1 MERTVVRE
9 PELLA
14 ISWLAWVSPLTSWS
28 LSYST
33 CKMGQ
38 RCHPWSSHRTVV
50 RSKYQNV
57 QRMYLNTWYDYCSH
71 AIGLYFMK
79 HSCVKKKR
87 VHTIKNIPDAETISR
102 LHLSANAWYG
112 SGLPEMG
119 FILSFLEYLASN
131 WGRISSWKT
140 SRHIFTYW
148 RGTWS
153 RRKKKNHFTQQENS
167 QQMPQSSLTQ
177 WYTLGNPGLN
187 ILKLATY

>member
-38 RCHPWSSHRTVV
+38 RCHPWSSYRTVV

-79 HSCVKKKR
+79 HSCVKKKGSYHKKYSGCR
-87 VHTIKNIPDAETISR
+87 NNKSAAFICKCLIWFWLAGNGIHPLFLGILGFKLGPYFFLKNKQT
-102 LHLSANAWYG
+102 HFY
-112 SGLPEMG
+112 
-119 FILSFLEYLASN
+119 ILKRYLV
-131 WGRISSWKT
+131 
-140 SRHIFTYW
+140 
-148 RGTWS
+148 
-153 RRKKKNHFTQQENS
+153 KKKKKKIILPNRKTVNKCHSHHSLNDIHLETQV
-167 QQMPQSSLTQ
+167 
-177 WYTLGNPGLN
+177 
-187 ILKLATY
+187 